1 MDAAVSTAAANVPG
15 TPKRIINGM
24 VMVPTT
30 AALAEPLPLIMPIA
44 LDPITAVC
52 GINCRDRPATNR
64 TTLIIAR
71 CASKPLATPA
81 NNRNAAINVSA
92 SWP

>member
-1 MDAAVSTAAANVPG
+1 
-15 TPKRIINGM
+15 
-24 VMVPTT
+24 MVPTT

-44 LDPITAVC
+44 LDPTTAVC
-52 GINCRDRPATNR
+52 GISWRDRPAISR

-81 NNRNAAINVSA
+81 SSRKAAIRVSA